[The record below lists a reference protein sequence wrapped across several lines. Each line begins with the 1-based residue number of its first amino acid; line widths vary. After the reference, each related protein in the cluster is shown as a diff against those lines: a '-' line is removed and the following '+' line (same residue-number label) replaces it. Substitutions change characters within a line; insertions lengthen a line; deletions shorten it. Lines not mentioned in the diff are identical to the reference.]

1 MTETTALVTGP
12 APGANLSGLNEHGD
26 AADDAK
32 PLGTD
37 ALRAAAIFSHDMVL
51 QRHRPIPVFGTGRTG
66 ADVHVRLIAEEPG
79 ETPAETVAV
88 VGEATAMVSTHGD
101 WLALLPATE
110 AGGPYRLEIS
120 SPDAGV
126 TLTYRRVVVGEVWL
140 AGGQSNMELEL
151 HSSAGADAAIAASTD
166 PLLRFYNTPKTGAV
180 SEELER
186 HAHWQVTGPD
196 TSGSMS
202 AIGYYFARKLRA
214 ELGPDVPVGIVDCY
228 IGGTSITAWMSRSS
242 VERCKAGRDYL
253 ERFDAAIAGKTD
265 EQFQT
270 ETDAWQTKFDQWNHD
285 IEAARKADP
294 DVAWEKLTAQ
304 YGECPWPPPETP
316 TSQWRPTGA
325 YGTMVERVAP
335 YGVAGF
341 LWYQGESDEGCPESY
356 RHLLGMLIDEWR
368 GLWTVPSTVGTDST
382 GDAVGNAAGTGSAGG
397 TDDAVDEPLP
407 FLIVQLPQW
416 IDKATAASGNDPLR
430 WPLIRE
436 AQQDAA
442 HTIAN
447 VSMITLI
454 DCGEFDNLHPTDKRT
469 PGERLAD
476 RALRDV
482 YGRGD
487 VAVDGPEVASA
498 AVRVA
503 DGDASDGGDGA
514 GAGAT
519 VTLRYVHATG
529 LHFDGTVPG
538 TFGHDVA
545 ATSAATNAADTHGR
559 FHRDATESGFK
570 LAGED
575 GDFHPAE
582 ATIDGAHGTITVRA
596 EQVSRPT
603 QVRYAWHSWGPA
615 PLFNGDGLPAPPFRH
630 AL

>member
-12 APGANLSGLNEHGD
+12 APGANLSGLNDHSD

-51 QRHRPIPVFGTGRTG
+51 QRRQPIPVFGTGKPG
-66 ADVHVRLIAEEPG
+66 IDVRVRLIAEESG
-79 ETPAETVAV
+79 EAAATDVSGTTVTVA
-88 VGEATAMVSTHGD
+88 GTATDADAHGD
-101 WLALLPATE
+101 WLALLPAME
-110 AGGPYRLEIS
+110 AGGPYRLEITS
-120 SPDAGV
+120 SGADV
-126 TLTYRRVVVGEVWL
+126 TLVYRRVVVGEVWL

-151 HSSAGADAAIAASTD
+151 HSSAGADAAIAVSAD

-186 HAHWQVTGPD
+186 HARWQVAGPD

-214 ELGPDVPVGIVDCY
+214 ELGPNVPVGIVDCY
-228 IGGTSITAWMSRSS
+228 IGGTSITAWMSRAS

-265 EQFQT
+265 EQFRAET
-270 ETDAWQTKFDQWNHD
+270 EAWQTKFDQWNHD
-285 IEAARKADP
+285 IDTARKADP

-335 YGVAGF
+335 YGIAGV

-368 GLWTVPSTVGTDST
+368 GLWTIPG
-382 GDAVGNAAGTGSAGG
+382 AGSDAGG
-397 TDDAVDEPLP
+397 ADGKPLP

-416 IDKATAASGNDPLR
+416 IDKATAAAGNDPLR

-442 HTIAN
+442 RTISG

-476 RALRDV
+476 CALHDV

-487 VAVDGPEVASA
+487 IAVDGPEVTSA
-498 AVRVA
+498 TVRVA
-503 DGDASDGGDGA
+503 RDGNGEGA
-514 GAGAT
+514 A
-519 VTLRYVHATG
+519 VTLHYSHAAG

-538 TFGHDVA
+538 TFRRDIGATAPA
-545 ATSAATNAADTHGR
+545 APNAAEVGADMGDTRSR
-559 FHRDATESGFK
+559 FHRDTAESGFE
-570 LAGED
+570 LAGND

-582 ATIDGAHGTITVRA
+582 ATIDTEHSTVTVRA
-596 EQVSRPT
+596 EQVVRPT
-603 QVRYAWHSWGPA
+603 QVRYAWRSWGPA
-615 PLFNGDGLPAPPFRH
+615 PLFSGDALPAPPFRL

>member
-1 MTETTALVTGP
+1 MTETTVLVTGP
-12 APGANLSGLNEHGD
+12 APGANLSGLNDHGD
-26 AADDAK
+26 AANDAK

-51 QRHRPIPVFGTGRTG
+51 QRRRPIPVFGTGKPG
-66 ADVHVRLIAEEPG
+66 IDVRVRLTEEEPG
-79 ETPAETVAV
+79 ESAATDVAGTAAV
-88 VGEATAMVSTHGD
+88 CVAEATSVVNAHGD
-101 WLALLPATE
+101 WLALLPAVE
-110 AGGPYRLEIS
+110 ASGPYRLEITS
-120 SPDAGV
+120 SGDHV
-126 TLTYRRVVVGEVWL
+126 TLVYRRVVVGEVWL

-166 PLLRFYNTPKTGAV
+166 PLLRFYNTPKTGVV

-186 HAHWQVTGPD
+186 HARWQVAGPD

-214 ELGPDVPVGIVDCY
+214 ELGPNVPVGIVDCY

-242 VERCKAGRDYL
+242 VEQCKAGRDYL

-265 EQFQT
+265 EQFRAET
-270 ETDAWQTKFDQWNHD
+270 EEWQTKFDQWNHD
-285 IEAARKADP
+285 IDTARKADP
-294 DVAWEKLTAQ
+294 GVAWEKLTAQ

-335 YGVAGF
+335 YGIAGF

-368 GLWTVPSTVGTDST
+368 GLWTVPGAGS
-382 GDAVGNAAGTGSAGG
+382 DAGSANGK
-397 TDDAVDEPLP
+397 PLP

-416 IDKATAASGNDPLR
+416 IDKATAEAGNDPLR

-442 HTIAN
+442 RTIAD

-476 RALRDV
+476 CALHDV
-482 YGRGD
+482 YDRGD
-487 VAVDGPEVASA
+487 IAVDGPEVTSVVVHAAAETDDASGSA
-498 AVRVA
+498 AH
-503 DGDASDGGDGA
+503 DGKGEGA
-514 GAGAT
+514 A
-519 VTLRYVHATG
+519 VTLHYGHAAG

-538 TFGHDVA
+538 TFRHDIAITAPA
-545 ATSAATNAADTHGR
+545 ASNTAEVGADMGDTCSR
-559 FHRDATESGFK
+559 FHRDAAESGFE
-570 LAGED
+570 LAGTD

-582 ATIDGAHGTITVRA
+582 ATIDAEHGTVTVRT
-596 EQVSRPT
+596 EQGDRPT
-603 QVRYAWHSWGPA
+603 QVRYAWRSWGPA
-615 PLFNGDGLPAPPFRH
+615 PLFNGDALPAPPFRH
-630 AL
+630 TL